1 MLNVGEFPWSWD
13 RTKLSKEKEKFVVA
27 CLRSPQQVAHGHFT
41 SWSCSDDKEI
51 YQKVCCMCKILV
63 LRVKP
68 IAFLTFSLSSRS
80 WLLKLPEF

>member
-27 CLRSPQQVAHGHFT
+27 CFVLHSKWHTDISRRGRAVTIKKFT
-41 SWSCSDDKEI
+41 RKCAA
-51 YQKVCCMCKILV
+51 CV